1 MSSPIGPR
9 ESETADDDHRREE
22 FSQDRFRPAL
32 GSLLLFLGIGVLGL
46 LAADRSGGLPIHMPR
61 SWYIDRGLW
70 VAIGLLAF
78 GAGWY
83 LLGDRKP
90 SDEESRSKESG
101 GRDSHSPPSGL
112 RFERVVLYTRPGC
125 HLCDLA
131 RETLEKHRESL
142 PSPIEIDIDT
152 DPALRARFSTCVP
165 VVEIDGKIRFRGGVN
180 EVLLRR
186 LIDATP
192 PRIGG

>member
-1 MSSPIGPR
+1 
-9 ESETADDDHRREE
+9 
-22 FSQDRFRPAL
+22 
-32 GSLLLFLGIGVLGL
+32 
-46 LAADRSGGLPIHMPR
+46 
-61 SWYIDRGLW
+61 
-70 VAIGLLAF
+70 
-78 GAGWY
+78 

-90 SDEESRSKESG
+90 SDEESRSNKSG
-101 GRDSHSPPSGL
+101 GRDRHKPPSGV
-112 RFERVVLYTRPGC
+112 RFERVVLYTHPGC

-142 PSPIEIDIDT
+142 PRPIEIDIDT

-165 VVEIDGKIRFRGGVN
+165 VVEIDGKIRFRGRVN

-186 LIDATP
+186 LIEATP